1 MPLGLHLPLISLALA
16 AITWL
21 LCSLLARRLG
31 RASLLRALLLRVRLS
46 LAIPLL
52 LGGELLWL
60 LRLLPPTDL
69 PLPSA
74 QELRQLLVVVA
85 LAWSLARC
93 RGTLLVWVE
102 STAAVAALEG
112 RERLALLDLLDKLIG
127 LLVAVLLGWQVLRLL
142 GVSAGVLLTA
152 GGFGAAAL
160 AFGARTIVENGL
172 SGVGLYLS
180 RPFVVGDVIRLPAQ
194 QLQGEVEAIGWFHT
208 RLRDPERQTVYIPNG
223 TFISQAVQNLAQI
236 DRRRLELEVSLR
248 PRDRDAVPA
257 IVAELQGLLA
267 AEPAVDPGLPA
278 RVPAEAGV
286 PCRHRRPGRSPRP
299 AATAAAAD
307 RHRGGAP
314 WRRDRPAFPR
324 PGLREAPR
332 RSRPAADLAPVV
344 LQWYAIAASRLPALY
359 RSLLGTPRPLAPPPS
374 PPMPGSCARC
384 FPPRRSSPTAPCC
397 PCRRSTARSC
407 CWAG

>member
-1 MPLGLHLPLISLALA
+1 
-16 AITWL
+16 L

-180 RPFVVGDVIRLPAQ
+180 RSFV
-194 QLQGEVEAIGWFHT
+194 
-208 RLRDPERQTVYIPNG
+208 
-223 TFISQAVQNLAQI
+223 
-236 DRRRLELEVSLR
+236 
-248 PRDRDAVPA
+248 
-257 IVAELQGLLA
+257 
-267 AEPAVDPGLPA
+267 
-278 RVPAEAGV
+278 
-286 PCRHRRPGRSPRP
+286 
-299 AATAAAAD
+299 
-307 RHRGGAP
+307 
-314 WRRDRPAFPR
+314 
-324 PGLREAPR
+324 
-332 RSRPAADLAPVV
+332 
-344 LQWYAIAASRLPALY
+344 
-359 RSLLGTPRPLAPPPS
+359 
-374 PPMPGSCARC
+374 
-384 FPPRRSSPTAPCC
+384 
-397 PCRRSTARSC
+397 
-407 CWAG
+407 

>member
-1 MPLGLHLPLISLALA
+1 MLSILPVSASLDSRLPQAWHLPLDLHLPLLALVLA

-21 LCSLLARRLG
+21 GCSLLARRLG
-31 RASLLRALLLRVRLS
+31 RDSLLRALLLRARLS
-46 LAIPLL
+46 LVIPLL
-52 LGGELLWL
+52 LGGVLLWL
-60 LRLLPPTDL
+60 LRLLPPSEF
-69 PLPSA
+69 PWPSA
-74 QELRQLLVVVA
+74 QDLRQLLVVVA

-93 RGTLLVWVE
+93 RGALLLSME
-102 STAAVAALEG
+102 TTAVVAALEG
-112 RERLALLDLLDKLIG
+112 RERLALLDLLDKLIRV
-127 LLVAVLLGWQVLRLL
+127 LVAVLLGWQVLRLL

-236 DRRRLELEVSLR
+236 DRRRLQLEVSLR

-267 AEPAVDPGLPA
+267 VEPAVDPELPA
-278 RVPAEAGV
+278 RVHLVGFGTSGPV
-286 PCRHRRPGRSPRP
+286 LRLLCH
-299 AATAAAAD
+299 AATADQAAALD
-307 RHRGGAP
+307 LQQRLLLGIGAVVERHGA
-314 WRRDRPAFPR
+314 
-324 PGLREAPR
+324 
-332 RSRPAADLAPVV
+332 
-344 LQWYAIAASRLPALY
+344 AIALYPRAL
-359 RSLLGTPRPLAPPPS
+359 A
-374 PPMPGSCARC
+374 
-384 FPPRRSSPTAPCC
+384 
-397 PCRRSTARSC
+397 
-407 CWAG
+407 

>member
-1 MPLGLHLPLISLALA
+1 MLFILPVWASLDSRLPQGWQLPLGLHLPLISLVLA

-74 QELRQLLVVVA
+74 QDLRQLLVVVA

-127 LLVAVLLGWQVLRLL
+127 LLVAVLLGWQLLRLL

-278 RVPAEAGV
+278 RVHLVGFGTSGPLLRLV
-286 PCRHRRPGRSPRP
+286 CH
-299 AATAAAAD
+299 AATADQAAALD
-307 RHRGGAP
+307 LQQRLLLLIGTVVERHGAVI
-314 WRRDRPAFPR
+314 A
-324 PGLREAPR
+324 LH
-332 RSRPAADLAPVV
+332 SRVQA
-344 LQWYAIAASRLPALY
+344 
-359 RSLLGTPRPLAPPPS
+359 
-374 PPMPGSCARC
+374 
-384 FPPRRSSPTAPCC
+384 
-397 PCRRSTARSC
+397 
-407 CWAG
+407 